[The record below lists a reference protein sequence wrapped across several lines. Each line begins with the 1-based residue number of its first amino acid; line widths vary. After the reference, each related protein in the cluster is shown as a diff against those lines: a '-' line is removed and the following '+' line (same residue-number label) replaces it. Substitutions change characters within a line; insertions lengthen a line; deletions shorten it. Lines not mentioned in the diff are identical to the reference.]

1 MNPGEKAEL
10 LRRALKRESIE
21 EDFEKNFVKS
31 IVLLAKEMGWTIE
44 YVLEMDLGRFVEVS
58 KVLSELYE
66 EQRKEIEGMRSK
78 KTFR

>member
-10 LRRALKRESIE
+10 LRRALKREAVE

-66 EQRKEIEGMRSK
+66 EQKREMESAKSK